1 MNSETQDEQT
11 KMPLMQHL
19 EELRTRLL
27 ICFLAVGVGFVV
39 SYFFSRQIFELLIK
53 PWVNAMPAGQ
63 PAKLIYTAPHEAFF
77 VYMKVSFI
85 TGTLLAI
92 PVILWQVWRF
102 VAPGLYANEKKYMLP
117 VMFCSCLC
125 FVSGVSFG
133 YFVVIPVAFKFF
145 ASFSSEFITPMLRT
159 TEYLA
164 FANKMLLCF
173 GLAFQLPVFAFFLAK
188 LGVINSSFLKRKRK
202 WAVVVIL
209 IAAAVLTPSPDVVSQ
224 LLMALPLLVL
234 YEVSVWIVH
243 FFGGKSVKDAKT
255 AEIVK
260 PE

>member
-1 MNSETQDEQT
+1 MNSEMPDEQA
-11 KMPLMQHL
+11 KMPLIQHL

-27 ICFLAVGVGFVV
+27 ICFLAVGVGFVI
-39 SYFFSRQIFELLIK
+39 SYFFSRQIFEMLMR
-53 PWVNAMPAGQ
+53 PWVNAMPPGQ
-63 PAKLIYTAPHEAFF
+63 PVKLIYTAPHEAFF

-85 TGTLLAI
+85 SGTLLAV
-92 PVILWQVWRF
+92 PVILWQLWRF
-102 VAPGLYANEKKYMLP
+102 VAPGLYAKEKKYMLP
-117 VMFCSCLC
+117 VMFCSCVC

-173 GLAFQLPVFAFFLAK
+173 GLSFELPVFAFFLAK
-188 LGVINSSFLKRKRK
+188 LGVLNADLLKRKRK

-234 YEVSVWIVH
+234 YEASVWIVH
-243 FFGGKSVKDAKT
+243 FFGGSGSREVQPVEDVKS
-255 AEIVK
+255 
-260 PE
+260 